1 MSDLVRFGV
10 AMDRTLLAEFDR
22 RIAARG
28 YENRS
33 EALRDLIRADLT
45 REAGE
50 AGALVAGTVT
60 LVYSNRARELV
71 ARLADAEGEQPGLV
85 VSSLRTP
92 IDADR
97 TLEALVVRGAADVIA
112 AFSGRLAG
120 TKGVLSCDVIL
131 AAVLDPRAERR
142 PARPAAA
149 PSSPSPSP
157 SPSPSGR
164 DEPR

>member
-10 AMDRTLLAEFDR
+10 AMDRALLAEFDR

-60 LVYSNRARELV
+60 LVYSTRARELV
-71 ARLADAEGEQPGLV
+71 ARLTDAEGEQPGLV

-120 TKGVLSCDVIL
+120 TKGVLSCDVTL

-142 PARPAAA
+142 PTRPASA
-149 PSSPSPSP
+149 PVSSI
-157 SPSPSGR
+157 GR

>member
-10 AMDRTLLAEFDR
+10 AMDRALLAEFDR

-60 LVYSNRARELV
+60 LVYSTRARELV

-120 TKGVLSCDVIL
+120 TKGVLSCDVTL

-142 PARPAAA
+142 QPRPAPA
-149 PSSPSPSP
+149 PASTAGSE
-157 SPSPSGR
+157 
-164 DEPR
+164 EPR

>member
-120 TKGVLSCDVIL
+120 TKGVLSCDVTL

-142 PARPAAA
+142 PARMIAA
-149 PSSPSPSP
+149 PGSPI
-157 SPSPSGR
+157 GR

>member
-10 AMDRTLLAEFDR
+10 AMDRALLTEFDR

-50 AGALVAGTVT
+50 AGVLVAGTVT
-60 LVYSNRARELV
+60 LVYSTRARELV
-71 ARLADAEGEQPGLV
+71 ARLADAEAEQPGLV
-85 VSSLRTP
+85 VSTLRTP

-112 AFSGRLAG
+112 AFAGRLAG
-120 TKGVLSCDVIL
+120 IKGVLSCEATL
-131 AAVLDPRAERR
+131 AAVLDPRADRKPPRPPSAPLAVVRR
-142 PARPAAA
+142 E
-149 PSSPSPSP
+149 
-157 SPSPSGR
+157 
-164 DEPR
+164 DPR

>member
-10 AMDRTLLAEFDR
+10 AMDRALLAEFDR

-60 LVYSNRARELV
+60 LVYSTRARELV
-71 ARLADAEGEQPGLV
+71 ARLTDAEGEQPGLV

-120 TKGVLSCDVIL
+120 TKGVLSCDVTL

-142 PARPAAA
+142 STRPASA
-149 PSSPSPSP
+149 PVSTIE
-157 SPSPSGR
+157 R
-164 DEPR
+164 EEPR

>member
-10 AMDRTLLAEFDR
+10 AMDRALLAEFDR

-60 LVYSNRARELV
+60 LVYSTRARELV
-71 ARLADAEGEQPGLV
+71 ARLTDAEGEQPGLV

-120 TKGVLSCDVIL
+120 TKGVLSCDVTL
-131 AAVLDPRAERR
+131 AAVLDPRASLR
-142 PARPAAA
+142 PPRPG
-149 PSSPSPSP
+149 SPPVVEP
-157 SPSPSGR
+157 RG

>member
-10 AMDRTLLAEFDR
+10 AMDRALLAEFDR

-60 LVYSNRARELV
+60 LVYSTRARELV
-71 ARLADAEGEQPGLV
+71 ARLTDAEGEQPGLV

-92 IDADR
+92 LDADR

-120 TKGVLSCDVIL
+120 TKGVLSCDVTL

-142 PARPAAA
+142 PPRPASA
-149 PSSPSPSP
+149 PASTI
-157 SPSPSGR
+157 GR
-164 DEPR
+164 EEPR